1 MIYVQQPVNPK
12 QIIHGSDPQ
21 LIILTAHH
29 LKEILNEVSNVPDMV
44 KYIPEI
50 VINGLNQKVV
60 KESMKAGIE
69 AVIDF
74 DDVLHVSAGNY
85 KGKLGEYRIDLKE
98 LFV

>member
-1 MIYVQQPVNPK
+1 
-12 QIIHGSDPQ
+12 
-21 LIILTAHH
+21 
-29 LKEILNEVSNVPDMV
+29 
-44 KYIPEI
+44 
-50 VINGLNQKVV
+50 
-60 KESMKAGIE
+60 MKAGIE